1 MPRRNPRRRGGG
13 LNLLMLNLP
22 ALLTNAGIEL
32 PVPFVDKA
40 TRPVVHVNAAR
51 RRRRRVLLGLEQPRV
66 RLAEVI
72 VVEAVNPRRHA
83 VLQRPLADA
92 LFIRTAAGR
101 RLVVRNNLI
110 AAERL
115 VLRGG
120 VGEHQGVLV
129 RLMAEVIRNP
139 LQLHQTADEV
149 QARLLILHAV
159 VPHPV
164 AAGEF
169 VLNVDLMLTQQGF
182 HNLRHRLALENTQVT
197 VALHRP
203 QVRLHRQLVHRIAG
217 ARQLNGADRHPGNL
231 AVYIAG
237 RQQALRRDGHRDR
250 LAQQLTA
257 VNARVRAE
265 HGQRQRERLGH
276 RLAARQFPEQKPLHR
291 ELNGNS
297 VEHNL
302 YSI

>member
-1 MPRRNPRRRGGG
+1 M
-13 LNLLMLNLP
+13 
-22 ALLTNAGIEL
+22 
-32 PVPFVDKA
+32 
-40 TRPVVHVNAAR
+40 
-51 RRRRRVLLGLEQPRV
+51 
-66 RLAEVI
+66 
-72 VVEAVNPRRHA
+72 
-83 VLQRPLADA
+83 
-92 LFIRTAAGR
+92 
-101 RLVVRNNLI
+101 VRNDLI

-115 VLRGG
+115 MLRGG
-120 VGEHQGVLV
+120 VGEHQGVFV
-129 RLMAEVIRNP
+129 RLVAEVIGNP
-139 LQLHQTADEV
+139 LQLHQAADEV

-164 AAGEF
+164 AAGELI
-169 VLNVDLMLTQQGF
+169 LNVDLMLAQQGF
-182 HNLRHRLALENTQVT
+182 DNLRHRLPLEDTQVT

-217 ARQLNGADRHPGNL
+217 ARQLDGADRHAGNF
-231 AVYIAG
+231 AVNIAG
-237 RQQALRRDGHRDR
+237 RQQVLRRDGHRDR
-250 LAQQLTA
+250 LAQQLAA